1 MATKNHTAAKA
12 RQSPKPSLQ
21 SIPLKAPPHGRR
33 AATDWSN
40 ADACNEAVC
49 EIDQAHGVVD
59 TLIELAESGGV

>member
-49 EIDQAHGVVD
+49 
-59 TLIELAESGGV
+59 